1 MDGGPEEKSLRD
13 PTSADH
19 LASCSECREK
29 LEVLRLL
36 EAPESPEETRALD
49 ALEGEPLRVLA
60 AAQLRA
66 GPGALRLRERPRWNL
81 YAAALAACAAA
92 VALAV
97 VRMPRDPAA
106 TLRELQGEARPLEA
120 AIAELPYAPYRP
132 KRGARD
138 EAGFDAA
145 LRRLLEARERGR
157 SGAER
162 ARAMLSLLRG
172 GPGDAARADQALAGA
187 GEGPEAEVDRGAV
200 LVARGDL
207 AAALH
212 RFDRAPGL
220 PAARFDRPLPPHTL
234 GPPHPPPH

>member
-1 MDGGPEEKSLRD
+1 MDGCPDEKSLRD
-13 PTSADH
+13 PNSADH

-36 EAPESPEETRALD
+36 EAPESPEESRALD
-49 ALEGEPLRVLA
+49 AVEGEPLRVLA

-66 GPGALRLRERPRWNL
+66 GPGAMRLRDRPRWNV
-81 YAAALAACAAA
+81 YAAAVAACAAA

-97 VRMPRDPAA
+97 LRMPSDPAA
-106 TLRELQGEARPLEA
+106 TLRELQGEARPLEV

-157 SGAER
+157 RRAER
-162 ARAMLSLLRG
+162 ALAMFYLLRG
-172 GPGDAARADQALAGA
+172 EPGGAARADQALAGA
-187 GEGPEAEVDRGAV
+187 GEGPEAEIDRGAA
-200 LVARGDL
+200 LFARGAL
-207 AAALH
+207 AAALD

-220 PAARFDRPLPPHTL
+220 AAARFDRALALENL
-234 GPPHPPPH
+234 GRP